1 MRVFIAVLVLIFS
14 LQSWTKADD
23 ISEFEIEGISLGDS
37 LLDYFSE
44 KEILI
49 NRATYYSND
58 KFTTSRMLS
67 DKFENFDQL
76 DISFVTKDNK
86 YTIIGMS
93 GAIYEENMS
102 EGCKLKS
109 EEIKNFI
116 IKTLNNINYEYEE
129 ETQAHPVDK
138 SGKST
143 VETKYFYLN
152 NGDLISVQCYN
163 FSKETGFTNAL
174 KLGVDKK
181 KFVEW
186 LYNDAYN

>member
-1 MRVFIAVLVLIFS
+1 MS

>member
-1 MRVFIAVLVLIFS
+1 MRVFIAVIVLIFS
-14 LQSWTKADD
+14 LQSLTKADD
-23 ISEFEIEGISLGDS
+23 IRDFQIEGMSIGDS

-44 KEILI
+44 EEILI

-58 KFTTSRMLS
+58 KITTSKMLS

-76 DISFVTKDNK
+76 DISFVTKDSK
-86 YTIIGMS
+86 YKIIGMS
-93 GAIYEENMS
+93 GAIYEKNMS
-102 EGCKLKS
+102 EGCKSKS
-109 EEIKNFI
+109 NEIKNFV
-116 IKTLNNINYEYEE
+116 IKTLNNINYEYVE
-129 ETQAHPVDK
+129 ETQTHPVDK

-186 LYNDAYN
+186 LYHEAYN

>member
-1 MRVFIAVLVLIFS
+1 MRIFLSVLILIFS

-58 KFTTSRMLS
+58 KITTSRMLS

-129 ETQAHPVDK
+129 ETQVHPVDK